1 MTSPSRSASP
11 DPTVDADTVAVI
23 GAGGIGVAWAVLFSA
38 AGVGVRLHE
47 ANETVRSRAIAEVR
61 SKLAELS
68 GAGLLEE
75 EVDAV
80 ISRVAVTETL
90 EEALAGAAFVQECVV
105 EDVDVKHA
113 LFAEMDRLADPA
125 AVLASSTSTI
135 MASRF
140 ADGLPGRH
148 RCVVVHPGNPPYIL
162 RIAEIV
168 PAAFTSEETVAAA
181 SALMRRV
188 GITPIVLHHEIEGFA
203 FNRLQGALLRE
214 AYCLVRDGVVSPADL
229 DTLVREGLGLR
240 WSVIG
245 PFTTSELN
253 TRGGLRRHAEVLGPI
268 YARIGVERAT
278 ENPWSPETVE
288 RVATEIESRLP
299 HAAWEEN
306 VRERDRAMIRLSS
319 LLRGFANPLAPA
331 PAPAPAPADAPG
343 RDGAADGTTPSPATP
358 SEHRE
363 APAHDARTAAGAS
376 RTERVSSVSSLRL

>member
-1 MTSPSRSASP
+1 MTSPSRPASP

-80 ISRVAVTETL
+80 ISRVVVTETL

-140 ADGLPGRH
+140 ADRLPGRH

-331 PAPAPAPADAPG
+331 PAPAPTDAPG

>member
-1 MTSPSRSASP
+1 M
-11 DPTVDADTVAVI
+11 
-23 GAGGIGVAWAVLFSA
+23 LFSA
-38 AGVGVRLHE
+38 AGVRVRLHE

-331 PAPAPAPADAPG
+331 PAPAPADAPG